1 LRLPLAAP
9 LIGAQTSPGGFRMF
23 RNILIYGTIA
33 GLTVGIPLSVITISF
48 SGHQMLTYGMLIGY
62 TIMLIALSAV
72 FMGIKRYRDVDLGG
86 VIGFWQALALGL
98 GISFVAGILY
108 VVAWE
113 TACAIAGI
121 DFGSS
126 YSAAMIAQKKAA
138 GVSGAALA
146 KFVDEMNAFKVQY
159 ANPFYRWPMTFIEIF
174 PVGVLV
180 SLVSAALLRNR
191 RFLPARPAH

>member
-1 LRLPLAAP
+1 
-9 LIGAQTSPGGFRMF
+9 MF
-23 RNILIYGTIA
+23 RSALIYGTIA

-48 SGHQMLTYGMLIGY
+48 SGHQMLTYGMVIGY

-98 GISFVAGILY
+98 SISFVAGILY

-113 TACAIAGI
+113 TTCAIAGI

-126 YSAAMIAQKKAA
+126 YSAAMIAQQKAA

-159 ANPFYRWPMTFIEIF
+159 ANPLYRWPMTFIEIF

-180 SLVSAALLRNR
+180 SLISAALLRNR
-191 RFLPARPAH
+191 RFLPARAAN